1 MPFRRSD
8 RDMDLDKLKLMI
20 GKEKYKVISFD
31 IFDTLLVRP
40 CLQPTDLLKL
50 VGLRCGYDGNYLEM
64 RRAAE
69 KRARK
74 ECLDEEIRY
83 DDIYKHFANIFS
95 FSSEEIERFKAEEL
109 KIERQYLY
117 ARQAMKQV
125 FDFAVSIGKRVIL
138 ISDMYLPKQVILEIL
153 DKNGFVGF
161 QQLFLS
167 SEYGK
172 MKSTGHLY
180 DIVLETLDKDGIKP
194 SEVLHMGDNE
204 RSDVLIPESK
214 KIKCVFIP
222 RTNWLLRKNRKL
234 SLLYN
239 NMERKLDNSFLV
251 GFSANLT
258 FNDPFRPYH
267 INTYFYGSRYSAAN
281 MLFGPFLLG
290 FIKWVLEDCI
300 QNEIDTLCMVY
311 RDGYLPEKIFDHIK
325 NCYKNVPRISR
336 LYLTRAMINRFY
348 STKKNGLV
356 ESINDMLYSDN
367 MTVSEFIKERLFVT
381 DEDQYQ
387 EVLALFIEHGYQ
399 EEMRVGRRDDL
410 TMWINELDCYF
421 QSNAIKSVEDIKQYC
436 KEVLRDCG
444 KLAVYDVGYRGSVC
458 AFLKNYLGISSR
470 GYHLFAKENLRSN
483 KNIDVNYAVMYGI
496 LTEKETQLINCF
508 TEDLLNANEAS
519 VNNIE
524 RCADGAYTMVRDDN
538 YVKDEGMSI
547 LQDYI
552 IEYTKGFSELFR
564 EDMQLLHF
572 DLMNYFEFYKH
583 FLVNATPNDTKL
595 CRRTE
600 FIDSM
605 FMNPRAKNVYK
616 QWEMFHR
623 FKSSSDRVLFEIQES
638 VWNISVNIDYR
649 LKPAIMLV
657 GNPKTLS
664 KNELI
669 SISEM
674 KKEDRD
680 VCVYLLMETSEHSA
694 VEYCKWGFQNVHTV
708 SKIDM
713 PRGYDRNVKIDLT
726 DEMQQLISDKK
737 YLQPFVQ
744 QLYDKHSDMGKGYP
758 EAIICY
764 WYWYFY
770 KVIYLYNQDNA
781 KVGFLVWDQHSIMH
795 QLLKEICAELNVLAE
810 FVERGFERKVFDNL
824 KEEIIVLSKKMHEKR
839 RMRIAVYA
847 SMPRKGY
854 SGGRT
859 HALNLAECLSHQE
872 NEVYFI
878 SRYLPMFLDEMKDNK
893 GHERIH
899 FISTDDLNHDKT
911 YMVDMHANYFDYLI
925 IVPHRDKNPGYYMHA
940 RNLAK
945 RMNAKLVLLNYETP
959 NWMNHYLKE
968 KQNEAY
974 WKPWKDVCED
984 GCMIL
989 CSDKESVKYAEQYYV
1004 DYPENTRFDYW
1015 YPTINSLVADKV
1027 IAQKENSIIAFVRP
1041 GDVNKGT
1048 RDILQLLDD
1057 KLQGY
1062 KVVLICGQGLKNKE
1076 YFAFC
1081 RQLDKIKSQYG
1092 INLEL
1097 KIQPADYEK
1106 FLEITKAKIMLFP
1119 SYFEGYGTPPI
1130 EAQYCNTLC
1139 LVYDLP
1145 VLRETCGDGVVY
1157 CEYGN
1162 VQDMKNKL
1170 TQLITQDSPIKN
1182 LRDRIFEIANF
1193 EKCAERLDFLFRQHL
1208 SEDWRKMRT

>member
-1 MPFRRSD
+1 
-8 RDMDLDKLKLMI
+8 MDLDKLKLMI

-50 VGLRCGYDGNYLEM
+50 VGLRCGYEGNYLEM

-69 KRARK
+69 KKARK
-74 ECLDEEIRY
+74 ECPDEEISY
-83 DDIYKHFANIFS
+83 DDIYVQFSDMFS
-95 FSSEEIERFKAEEL
+95 FTLEEIEKFKSEEL
-109 KIERQYLY
+109 NVEKQYLY
-117 ARQAMKQV
+117 ARQAMKQI
-125 FDFAVSIGKRVIL
+125 FDFAVSIGKKVIL
-138 ISDMYLPKQVILEIL
+138 VSDMYLPKQVIMEIL
-153 DKNGFVGF
+153 DKNGYIGF

-172 MKSTGHLY
+172 MKSSGHLY
-180 DIVLETLDKDGIKP
+180 DIVLETLERDGIKP
-194 SEVLHMGDNE
+194 NEILHMGDNE

-214 KIKCVFIP
+214 KIKAVFIP
-222 RTNWLLRKNRKL
+222 RTNWLLRKNKKL
-234 SLLYN
+234 SLLYE
-239 NMERKLDNSFLV
+239 NMERKLDNSFLI
-251 GFSANLT
+251 GYSANLT

-281 MLFGPFLLG
+281 MLFGPF
-290 FIKWVLEDCI
+290 FFAFVKWMTEDCI

-325 NCYKNVPRISR
+325 KYYKNAPQISR

-348 STKKNGLV
+348 SLKRNGLV
-356 ESINDMLYSDN
+356 ESINDMMYSDN

-381 DEDQYQ
+381 EKDQYQ
-387 EVLALFIEHGYQ
+387 KVLDLFLAHGYQ
-399 EEMRVGRRDDL
+399 EEARVGRRDDL
-410 TMWINELDCYF
+410 TMWINELAPYF
-421 QSNAIKSVEDIKQYC
+421 QANAAKSVEDIRQYC
-436 KEVLRDCG
+436 KDILRDCG

-458 AFLKNYLGISSR
+458 SFLKNYLGMTSR

-483 KNIDVNYAVMYGI
+483 KNVDVQHAVMYGM
-496 LTEKETQLINCF
+496 LTEKETKLINCF

-524 RCADGAYTMVRDDN
+524 RCEDGSYTMVRDDN
-538 YVKDEGMSI
+538 FVSDEGMSI
-547 LQDYI
+547 LQGYI
-552 IEYTKGFSELFR
+552 IDYAKGFTELAKG
-564 EDMQLLHF
+564 DMQLLHF

-583 FLVNATPNDTKL
+583 FLINATPNDTKL

-600 FIDSM
+600 FIDSV
-605 FMNPRAKNVYK
+605 FMNPHARNVYK
-616 QWEMFHR
+616 QWELSHR
-623 FKSSSDRVLFEIQES
+623 FKSSSDRILFEIRES
-638 VWNISVNIDYR
+638 IWDISVNMDYR
-649 LKPAIMLV
+649 LKPTIMLV

-664 KNELI
+664 KSELF
-669 SISEM
+669 SVSEV
-674 KKEDRD
+674 KKADGD
-680 VCVYLLMETSEHSA
+680 IFVQLLMETSEHSA
-694 VEYCKWGFQNVHTV
+694 AEYRNWGFSAAHVV

-713 PRGYDRNVKIDLT
+713 PRGYDKNAQIDIT
-726 DEMQQLISDKK
+726 DEMRQLISDKE

-744 QLYDKHSDMGKGYP
+744 QLYEKHSDMGKGYP
-758 EAIICY
+758 EALICY

-770 KVIYLYNQDNA
+770 KVIYLYNQESA
-781 KVGFLVWDQHSIMH
+781 KVGFLVWDEHSIMH
-795 QLLKEICAELNVLAE
+795 RLLKEICTELDIPIE
-810 FVERGFERKVFDNL
+810 FIEKNFEKSSYGSLRDKVIGLSN
-824 KEEIIVLSKKMHEKR
+824 IISEKR
-839 RMRIAVYA
+839 SMRVAIYA

-859 HALNLAECLSHQE
+859 HALNLAECLSHE
-872 NEVYFI
+872 GNEVYFI
-878 SRYLPMFLDEMKDNK
+878 SRYLPMFLDEMKENK
-893 GHERIH
+893 GHQRIH
-899 FISTDDLNHDKT
+899 FISTNDLNHDRT
-911 YMVDMHANYFDYLI
+911 YMVDMHANFFDYLI
-925 IVPHRDKNPGYYMHA
+925 IVPHRDKNAGYYMQA

-945 RMNAKLVLLNYETP
+945 RMNAKIVLLNYETP

-968 KQNEAY
+968 KQDEAY
-974 WKPWKDVCED
+974 WKPWRDVCED

-989 CSDKESVKYAEQYYV
+989 CSDMESVKYAEQYYV

-1027 IAQKENSIIAFVRP
+1027 MVQKENHIVAFVRP

-1048 RDILQLLDD
+1048 KDILQLLDD

-1081 RQLDKIKSQYG
+1081 RRLEEIRSQYG
-1092 INLEL
+1092 IELEL
-1097 KIQPADYEK
+1097 KIQPSDYEK
-1106 FLEITKAKIMLFP
+1106 FLEISKAKIMIFP

-1130 EAQYCNTLC
+1130 EAQYCNTVC

-1145 VLRETCGDGVVY
+1145 VLRETCKDGVVY

-1162 VQDMKNKL
+1162 VQDMKDKL
-1170 TQLITQDSPIKN
+1170 TRLIGQGSYEEN
-1182 LRDRIFEIANF
+1182 LRDGVFEIANF
-1193 EKCAERLDFLFRQHL
+1193 QKCAKRLDDLFRRHL
-1208 SEDWRKMRT
+1208 QEDWRKART